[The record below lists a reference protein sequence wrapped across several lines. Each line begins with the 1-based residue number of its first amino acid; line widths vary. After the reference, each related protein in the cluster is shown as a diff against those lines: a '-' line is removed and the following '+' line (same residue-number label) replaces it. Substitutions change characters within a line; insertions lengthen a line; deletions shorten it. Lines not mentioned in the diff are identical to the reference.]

1 MKLIKKYLPISEYSK
16 IEYEQYGLKQ
26 KNHIVLHH
34 TVSSGEKGV
43 YEWWCND
50 GKKVAT
56 AYVVDKDGT
65 IYEYF
70 DPKYWSYHLGGKA
83 AKCHNINSIGIE
95 IANEGALIKSDDNY
109 YWFSRK
115 NKYKGKVFEYE
126 WRGIKYWAEYTTE
139 QFEAVT
145 QLINYLCNKF
155 NIPKTVYEKYDFN
168 FDLLKNFRGIISH
181 CNVRKDKTDIS
192 PAFNLALLKQLIEQG
207 DSNA

>member
-1 MKLIKKYLPISEYSK
+1 MLIIKKTLPLSEYSK

-34 TVSSGEKGV
+34 TVSKSEKGV

-56 AYVVDKDGT
+56 AYVVDKDGK

-95 IANEGALIKSDDNY
+95 IANEGALTFKDDNY
-109 YWFSRK
+109 FWFNGK
-115 NKYKGKVFEYE
+115 NKYLGNVFEYE
-126 WRGIKYWAEYTTE
+126 WRGVKYWAEYSKE
-139 QFEAVT
+139 QFNSVVE
-145 QLINYLCNKF
+145 LIIYLCDKF
-155 NIPKTVYEKYDFN
+155 NIPKVVYDKLDFN
-168 FDLLKNFRGIISH
+168 FDLLDNFRGIISH
-181 CNVRKDKTDIS
+181 CNVRNDKTDIS
-192 PAFNLALLKQLIEQG
+192 PAFNLQHLKQLIEMRG
-207 DSNA
+207 K